1 MNSKRDMISEQGLQF
16 FGKMSATISHE
27 INNALAII
35 NENAGLLQDFTL
47 MADKGMPL
55 DPERLNSLAGKVIQ
69 QVRRAEGIV
78 KNMNRF
84 AHSVDES
91 LKSVNLGDVVEL
103 IVTLSGRLAS
113 MRGVRVEPKPVENPV
128 TITTNTFL
136 LENLIWLCLDFAM
149 GVAGA
154 GNTIDIITMKTENG
168 AQIRFMQ
175 VEDLAK
181 APPDKF
187 PTEREKALLDLL
199 KADLSADVE
208 VGELVITLPRDIDI

>member
-1 MNSKRDMISEQGLQF
+1 MTSKRDMISEQGLQF
-16 FGKMSATISHE
+16 FGKMSAVISHE
-27 INNALAII
+27 INNSLAII

-91 LKSVNLGDVVEL
+91 LKSVNLGDVVGL
-103 IVTLSGRLAS
+103 IATLSGRLAS
-113 MRGVRVEPKPVENPV
+113 MRGVTVEPKPAEVPV
-128 TITTNTFL
+128 TINTNPFF

-149 GVAGA
+149 DAAGA
-154 GNTIDIITMKTENG
+154 GKTIDIIPVKTEDG

>member
-1 MNSKRDMISEQGLQF
+1 MNNKWDVIGEQGLQF

-27 INNALAII
+27 ISNALAII

-69 QVRRAEGIV
+69 QIRRAEGIV

-91 LKSVNLGDVVEL
+91 SKSVNLSDVVEF
-103 IVTLSGRLAS
+103 VAALSGRFAS
-113 MRGVRVEPKPVENPV
+113 MRGVTVEPKPAAVPV
-128 TITTNTFL
+128 TITTNPFF

-149 GVAGA
+149 DAAG
-154 GNTIDIITMKTENG
+154 
-168 AQIRFMQ
+168 
-175 VEDLAK
+175 
-181 APPDKF
+181 P
-187 PTEREKALLDLL
+187 
-199 KADLSADVE
+199 
-208 VGELVITLPRDIDI
+208 

>member
-1 MNSKRDMISEQGLQF
+1 MNSNRDVIGEQGLQF

-91 LKSVNLGDVVEL
+91 LKSVNLGDVVGL
-103 IVTLSGRLAS
+103 IATLSGRLAS
-113 MRGVRVEPKPVENPV
+113 MRGVTVEPKPAEVPV
-128 TITTNTFL
+128 TINTNPFF

-149 GVAGA
+149 DAAGA
-154 GNTIDIITMKTENG
+154 GNTIDIITVKTENG

>member
-1 MNSKRDMISEQGLQF
+1 MNSNRDVIGEQGLQF
-16 FGKMSATISHE
+16 FGKMSAVISHE
-27 INNALAII
+27 INNSLAII

-91 LKSVNLGDVVEL
+91 LKSVNLGDVVGL
-103 IVTLSGRLAS
+103 IATLSGRLAS
-113 MRGVRVEPKPVENPV
+113 MRGVTVEPKPAEVPV
-128 TITTNTFL
+128 TINTNPFF

-149 GVAGA
+149 DAAGA
-154 GNTIDIITMKTENG
+154 GNTIDIITVKTENG

-208 VGELVITLPRDIDI
+208 VGALVITLPRVIDI

>member
-1 MNSKRDMISEQGLQF
+1 MNRDWDVIGEQGLQF

-35 NENAGLLQDFTL
+35 NENAGLMQDFTL

-69 QVRRAEGIV
+69 QVRRAEGII
-78 KNMNRF
+78 KNMNGF
-84 AHSVDES
+84 AHSVDDS
-91 LKSVNLGDVVEL
+91 LKSVDLGDVVKL
-103 IVTLSGRLAS
+103 MVALSARVAS
-113 MRGVRVEPKPVENPV
+113 MRGVTVEPKPASVPV
-128 TITTNTFL
+128 TITTNPFF

-149 GVAGA
+149 DAAGA
-154 GNTIDIITMKTENG
+154 GNTIDIITVKTENG

-175 VEDLAK
+175 VKNLAK
-181 APPDKF
+181 EPLDKF
-187 PTEREKALLDLL
+187 STERAKALLDLL

-208 VGELVITLPRDIDI
+208 IGEFVITLPRNIDI

>member
-16 FGKMSATISHE
+16 FGKMSAIISHE
-27 INNALAII
+27 INNSLAII
-35 NENAGLLQDFTL
+35 NENAGLLQDFIL

-103 IVTLSGRLAS
+103 IATLSGRLAS
-113 MRGVRVEPKPVENPV
+113 MRGVTVEPKPAEVPV
-128 TITTNTFL
+128 TINTNPFF

-149 GVAGA
+149 DAAGE
-154 GNTIDIITMKTENG
+154 GNTIDIITVKTENG

-175 VEDLAK
+175 VEGVAK
-181 APPDKF
+181 APPEKF

>member
-1 MNSKRDMISEQGLQF
+1 
-16 FGKMSATISHE
+16 
-27 INNALAII
+27 
-35 NENAGLLQDFTL
+35 
-47 MADKGMPL
+47 
-55 DPERLNSLAGKVIQ
+55 VIQ
-69 QVRRAEGIV
+69 QVRRAERIV

-181 APPDKF
+181 APLDKF

>member
-1 MNSKRDMISEQGLQF
+1 MTSKRDMISEQGLQF
-16 FGKMSATISHE
+16 FGKMSAVISHE
-27 INNALAII
+27 INNSLAII

>member
-1 MNSKRDMISEQGLQF
+1 MTSKRDMISEQGLQF
-16 FGKMSATISHE
+16 FGKMSAVISHE
-27 INNALAII
+27 INNSLAII

-69 QVRRAEGIV
+69 QVRRAERIV

-149 GVAGA
+149 DAAGA
-154 GNTIDIITMKTENG
+154 GNTIDIITVKTENG

-181 APPDKF
+181 APLDKF

>member
-27 INNALAII
+27 INNSLAII

-208 VGELVITLPRDIDI
+208 VGALVITLPRVIDI